1 VKILVKQIDLF
12 KSVLNKG
19 VYVPKYIIYLMYEN
33 TPISAHIEYGDEAKQ
48 KCVSELNKKYQITD
62 NVITNEYL
70 IN

>member
-1 VKILVKQIDLF
+1 
-12 KSVLNKG
+12 
-19 VYVPKYIIYLMYEN
+19 MYEN
-33 TPISAHIEYGDEAKQ
+33 TPISAHIEYGDEAKH